1 MRVSR
6 WIRLIFI
13 TAPSSGM
20 KNLRASFISYNR
32 EDGSFILL
40 SRAKYFFKQGGNQ
53 GIKRLTYLHGLCRR
67 PARTARICGNENPLQ
82 PASDAQ
88 LSVPSEFGLR
98 LACEQR
104 DSRLRRLLAAGME
117 RIALLSRFGTCCS
130 DAVCRKS
137 CAHVQ
142 AASGAPDESCPDRVI

>member
-1 MRVSR
+1 
-6 WIRLIFI
+6 
-13 TAPSSGM
+13 M

-53 GIKRLTYLHGLCRR
+53 GIKRLTCLHGLCRR
-67 PARTARICGNENPLQ
+67 PARSARVCRNENPLQ
-82 PASDAQ
+82 PAPDAR
-88 LSVPSEFGLR
+88 LSVASEFGLR

-117 RIALLSRFGTCCS
+117 CVAMVSRFGTGCS

-142 AASGAPDESCPDRVI
+142 TASGASDESCP